1 MRLII
6 SCLPV
11 LFMLASCGRPISDE
25 LFSFFDD
32 AGYAEY
38 SLDMSDSTAYSLQL
52 YVYADDMLA
61 PGDSLTVRMD
71 YLSPDNVPYSE
82 TLVLYGVNVSDRALC
97 RTLRED
103 FRPVTYGLW
112 RAAVNIGHQNK
123 EKYNITGAGLRLI
136 RGNGTR

>member
-1 MRLII
+1 
-6 SCLPV
+6 
-11 LFMLASCGRPISDE
+11 
-25 LFSFFDD
+25 
-32 AGYAEY
+32 
-38 SLDMSDSTAYSLQL
+38 MSDSTAYSLQL

-71 YLSPDNVPYSE
+71 YLSPDKVPYSE

-103 FRPVTYGLW
+103 FRPVNYGLW

-123 EKYNITGAGLRLI
+123 EKYSITGAGLRLI
-136 RGNGTR
+136 RENGTR